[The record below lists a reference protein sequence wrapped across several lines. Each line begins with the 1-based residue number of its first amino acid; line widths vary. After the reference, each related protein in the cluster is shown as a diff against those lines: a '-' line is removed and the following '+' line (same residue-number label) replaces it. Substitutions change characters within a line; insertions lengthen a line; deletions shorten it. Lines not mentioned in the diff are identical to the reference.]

1 MKHRNVL
8 TGLALAAV
16 LAGPLATAPL
26 AASAQMYG
34 GGQSMGMQDHHHVMG
49 RVASFSGY
57 DLRLD
62 DGRRVQLHQGTVINP
77 TGWTI
82 RPGQRVAVTG
92 SWVQGRFQADRINV
106 MRRGGGY
113 RG

>member
-1 MKHRNVL
+1 MKHRIVL
-8 TGLALAAV
+8 TGLALAAA
-16 LAGPLATAPL
+16 LSAPLATTPL
-26 AASAQMYG
+26 TASAQMYG
-34 GGQSMGMQDHHHVMG
+34 GANAGMMQDRHHVMG

-62 DGRRVQLHQGTVINP
+62 NGRRVQLHQGTVINP
-77 TGWTI
+77 TGWSI
-82 RPGQRVAVTG
+82 RPGQRVSVTG

-106 MRRGGGY
+106 VRRG